1 MKSITLL
8 ASVFSA
14 LLCAANPSG
23 VLTQQIRVEGSSP
36 ATLYSVIKYRG
47 ENRKGCLSLLTGV
60 TYSSTGRNP
69 CDLYYGM
76 LYAGNEKDWFQS
88 STAVGNR
95 SVIKDLGEL
104 DWTATFKVPLV
115 APLPKLGPGEKRVLS
130 VDTSGADGA
139 DGAPGRPGVRGANG
153 ADADRA
159 QIFRPQDP
167 SAAAPIPAAIAR
179 PKHDGKV
186 KVSSLWVKAVPGH
199 LYVIHVVDDAADY
212 YALFRVEALE
222 SGDSCTITWR
232 LISAPEA
239 ESAGRK

>member
-23 VLTQQIRVEGSSP
+23 VLAQQIRVEGSSP

-88 STAVGNR
+88 SAAMGNR
-95 SVIKDLGEL
+95 SVIKDLGQL
-104 DWTATFKVPLV
+104 DWSATFKVPVV
-115 APLPKLGPGEKRVLS
+115 APLPKLGPGEKRVFS

-139 DGAPGRPGVRGANG
+139 DGAPGRPGRRGGNG
-153 ADADRA
+153 GNADRT
-159 QIFRPQDP
+159 QIYRPDDQ
-167 SAAAPIPAAIAR
+167 AAAASMSATR
-179 PKHDGKV
+179 PRNDGKP
-186 KVSSLWVKAVPGH
+186 KVSSLWVKAVLGH
-199 LYVIHVVDDAADY
+199 LYVIHVVDDATDY

-222 SGDSCTITWR
+222 SGDNCTISWR
-232 LISAPEA
+232 LIPAPEA